1 MKNIF
6 KNIGIAIMLAGL
18 LLTSCTDQFD
28 SMNTNPAEVTPE
40 QMKQD
45 NLNIGAFF
53 TQMEKG
59 VLIVGKDLG
68 GEYQM
73 TEMLTGD
80 IFASYLANINNYG
93 YTTYHND
100 HYALYRDWYNAPFKG
115 AYVNIMQP
123 WKSIVE
129 RTDESSPARAMA
141 TIVKVAGMH
150 RITDMYG
157 PIPYSKFG
165 TDIKVAYDSQ
175 KDVYYQFFQELDD
188 AITALTDYNDRSGAA
203 YMARYDFIY
212 NGNVGLWIKFANTLR
227 LRLAMRISYVEQAKA
242 TEEATAAIG
251 HKGGLIMDA
260 SDAAVL
266 HQSTNLSYVNP
277 IWEVCESFKDMRM
290 SATMD
295 CYLNGLNDPRRAAFF
310 LAAPDNGYHGVRNG
324 MSKIEKDKYANAT
337 SSVNIGEGDD
347 LTWMCG
353 AEAWF
358 LMAEAKLRLGL
369 GSETVRHY
377 YEQGIRTS
385 FAEWGCG
392 SVQAYLENDEAK
404 PLEKFKDAVKNS
416 ETTVKKMLSN
426 LTVAWDEDASEDVKM
441 ERIMTQK
448 WIALFP
454 NGQEAWSEMRR
465 TGYPGF
471 VTILEDKSG
480 GDVPAGNII
489 CRLKFPTTEYSDNS
503 ANTQAAVAML
513 GGSDIAGTRL
523 WWDVKRTIKTDTGGD
538 DDDDDDGDDWD
549 WGDDDDWDL

>member
-1 MKNIF
+1 MTMKNIL
-6 KNIGIAIMLAGL
+6 KNIGTAIMSTGL
-18 LLTSCTDQFD
+18 LLTSCTDQFGG
-28 SMNTNPAEVTPE
+28 MNTNPAEVTSE

-45 NLNIGAFF
+45 NLNVGAFF

-59 VLIVGKDLG
+59 VLIVGQDMG
-68 GEYQM
+68 GEYQI

-93 YTTYHND
+93 YTTHHND
-100 HYALYRDWYNAPFKG
+100 HYALYRDWYNAPFKD

-123 WKSIVE
+123 WKSIAE
-129 RTDESSPARAMA
+129 RTDENSPARAMA

-175 KDVYYQFFQELDD
+175 KDVYYQFFQELDN
-188 AITALTDYNDRSGAA
+188 AITVLTDYNDRSGAA

-212 NGNVGLWIKFANTLR
+212 NGNVGQWIKFANTLR
-227 LRLAMRISYVEQAKA
+227 LRLAMRVSYVDETKA

-251 HKGGLIMDA
+251 HKEGLIMNA

-266 HQSTNLSYVNP
+266 HQSTNLSFVNP
-277 IWEVCESFKDMRM
+277 IWEVCESFRDMRM

-310 LAAPDNGYHGVRNG
+310 LAAPDNAYHGVRNG
-324 MSKIEKDKYANAT
+324 MIEIDKDSYVNAT
-337 SSVNIGEGDD
+337 SSVNIGEGDN

-358 LMAEAKLRLGL
+358 LMAEAKLRLRL
-369 GSETVRHY
+369 GSETVQYY
-377 YEQGIRTS
+377 YELGVRTS

-392 SVQAYLENDEAK
+392 GVQAYLDNAEAK
-404 PLEKFKDAVKNS
+404 PLERFNDAVTS
-416 ETTVKKMLSN
+416 RETSVKKMLSN
-426 LTVAWDEDASEDVKM
+426 LAVAWDESVSEDVKM

-471 VTILEDKSG
+471 VKILNDKSG

-513 GGSDIAGTRL
+513 GGADTAGTRL
-523 WWDVKRTIKTDTGGD
+523 WWDTQRAIKEDTGGD
-538 DDDDDDGDDWD
+538 DWDDGNDDVDDW
-549 WGDDDDWDL
+549 